1 MSVRGDHDAVLAAAL
16 RANVHPADVALIV
29 PVRGAVFDRG
39 TVVMAGTN
47 VRVSDVVARFAAGD
61 GLVELAADFEVEPAA
76 VEAALRTALR
86 AGRPDP

>member
-1 MSVRGDHDAVLAAAL
+1 MTAR
-16 RANVHPADVALIV
+16 VHPDDVTRIV
-29 PVRGAVFDRG
+29 PVRGAIFDRG

-61 GLVELAADFEVEPAA
+61 CIAELACDWEVEPTTI
-76 VEAALRTALR
+76 EAALRTALR